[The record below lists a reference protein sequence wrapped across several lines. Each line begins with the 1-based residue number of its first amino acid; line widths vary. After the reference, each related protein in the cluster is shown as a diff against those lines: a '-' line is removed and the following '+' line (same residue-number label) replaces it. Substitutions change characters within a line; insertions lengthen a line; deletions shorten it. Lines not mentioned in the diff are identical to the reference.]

1 MTANTETRLLERV
14 NCPSDL
20 KNLDIEQL
28 NSLANEI
35 REYLVSVVSKT
46 GGHLSANLGVVEL
59 TLALHR
65 CFDFSKDRLIFDV
78 GHQSY
83 THKLLT
89 PRDVHF
95 ESLRQHR
102 GISGFPKTGESIYD
116 AFNVGHSSTSI
127 SAAIGMARANRIL
140 GKQDVNVVALIGDGA
155 LTGGIAYE
163 ALNDA
168 GADSLP
174 LIVILN
180 DNNMSIGGSVGGVS
194 SHLTHIRTSKG
205 YKRFKKHLSARLKKI
220 PFIGNTLSSALER
233 LKNRIKFFLL
243 PNVMFEE
250 LGFTYMGPANGHDI
264 EELIDMIE
272 HAKNIKDKPILL
284 HVMTKKGKGY
294 APAEANPEK
303 FHGVGKFDIESG
315 EIKSSNNN
323 SKIFSSE
330 LCSLAASN
338 DKIVAITAAMTEGTG
353 LTQFKEKFPDRFF
366 DVGIA
371 EQHAVT
377 MAAGMA
383 AAGVK
388 PVFVVYSTFL
398 QRGYDQLLH
407 DVCLQ
412 NLPVVFGIDRA
423 GLVGADGETHQGVYD
438 IAYLNTLP
446 RGLKLFSPS
455 SVEELRAMLDY
466 AVTLDCP
473 TAIRYNR
480 GLLPSRPLN
489 RQIPLDK
496 WELLSDG
503 IKPLTVIATGRFVG
517 RLEDIIRNNVDFCDN
532 KVGLINARLLC
543 PIDSQL
549 IAGLESAKIIITV
562 EDGCKEVGFGTQIAG
577 ILSSGNASPKVIRLG
592 IPQVPIEAASI
603 DEQDD
608 FCDLSK
614 EKLTEIISNFLKE
627 IS

>member
-1 MTANTETRLLERV
+1 MTVNTETRLLNKV
-14 NCPSDL
+14 NSPSDL
-20 KNLDIEQL
+20 KTLDIEQL

-35 REYLVSVVSKT
+35 REYLLSVISKT

-59 TLALHR
+59 TLALHC
-65 CFDFSKDRLIFDV
+65 CFDFSRDRLIFDV
-78 GHQSY
+78 GHQCY

-89 PRDVHF
+89 PRDAPF
-95 ESLRQHR
+95 ESLRQHE

-127 SAAIGMARANRIL
+127 SAAIGMARANKIL
-140 GKQDVNVVALIGDGA
+140 GNQDVNVVALIGDGA

-205 YKRFKKHLSARLKKI
+205 YKSFKKHLSARLKKI
-220 PFIGNTLSSALER
+220 PFIGNALSDALER

-264 EELIDMIE
+264 DELIDMIE

-284 HVMTKKGKGY
+284 HVITKKGKGY
-294 APAEANPEK
+294 SPAEANPEK
-303 FHGVGKFDIESG
+303 FHGVGKFNVESG

-323 SKIFSSE
+323 SKVFSSE
-330 LCSLAASN
+330 LCALAESN
-338 DKIVAITAAMTEGTG
+338 GKIVAITAAMTEGTG

-383 AAGVK
+383 AAGAK

-407 DVCLQ
+407 DICLQ

-438 IAYLNTLP
+438 IAYFNTLP
-446 RGLKLFSPS
+446 RGIKLFSPS

-480 GLLPSRPLN
+480 GLLSSRLLN
-489 RQIPLDK
+489 TQVPLDK
-496 WELLSDG
+496 WELLTDG
-503 IKPLTVIATGRFVG
+503 IKPLTIVATGRLVA
-517 RLEDIIRNNVDFCDN
+517 RLEDIVRENEELFAN
-532 KVGLINARLLC
+532 KVGLVNARLLC

-549 IAGLESAKIIITV
+549 IDGIEFAKIIITV
-562 EDGCKEVGFGTQIAG
+562 EDGCKDVGFGTQVAE
-577 ILSSGNASPKVIRLG
+577 ILSSRNNSPKVIRLG
-592 IPQVPIEAASI
+592 VPQIPVEAASI

-608 FCDLSK
+608 FCGLSK
-614 EKLTEIISNFLKE
+614 DKLTETIKNYLKE
-627 IS
+627 ID